1 LKELEYQHTVCFLLN
16 QYLKV
21 VLFFMKQRLLPELF
35 DKNEDGELS
44 SQYYPGD
51 VLARQY
57 GLRRRE
63 LQLPNE

>member
-1 LKELEYQHTVCFLLN
+1 
-16 QYLKV
+16 YLKV